1 MIISR
6 TPLRVSLVGGG
17 SDMPAFYAVHPG
29 AVVSAAIN
37 RYIYVLVNP
46 KFDGRFRVSYSR
58 TENVDSIDEIQH
70 DIVKE
75 CLKLFQVKGL
85 EVVSVSDIPG
95 EGSGLGSSSTFTVG
109 LLRALY
115 SHCGYTALP
124 KALAEHAFAVEA
136 GACGHPCGK
145 QDHYAAACGGLR
157 FYEFFQDKV
166 GMESFALTPVEMESI
181 SSRVMLFWT
190 GMRQDGKSDA
200 ILKDQNERLA
210 QGCAAEDTG
219 QAMAELARLL
229 RDELK
234 KREFDRVGKYVKASW
249 TLKRKFSDDITNE
262 KINQLV
268 ENAITAGADGAKIC
282 GAGGG
287 GFLLVLAAPAFQG
300 AIEKSLGLRRVP
312 VQIGAKGSTVIFASA
327 G

>member
-6 TPLRVSLVGGG
+6 TPLRVSFVGGG
-17 SDMPAFYAVHPG
+17 TDSPAFYAAHAG

-75 CLKLFQVKGL
+75 CLKLFDVKGL

-95 EGSGLGSSSTFTVG
+95 EGSGLGSSSVFTVG

-124 KALAEHAFAVEA
+124 KVLAEHAFAVES

-145 QDHYAAACGGLR
+145 QDAYAAAYGGIHY
-157 FYEFFQDKV
+157 YEFHKDLIGV
-166 GMESFALTPVEMESI
+166 ESFALTPVEMESL

-190 GMRQDGKSDA
+190 GMRRDGQSNA

-210 QGCAAEDTG
+210 HGHPAEDTG
-219 QAMAELARLL
+219 MAMAELARLL

-249 TLKRKFSDDITNE
+249 TLKRRFSDDITNE
-262 KINQLV
+262 QINQLV
-268 ENAITAGADGAKIC
+268 DEAINAGAEGAKIC

-287 GFLLVLAAPAFQG
+287 GFLLVLAAPAFHG
-300 AIEKSLGLRRVP
+300 AIEKSLGLRRVL
-312 VQIGAKGSTVIFASA
+312 VKIGAKGSTVIFASA